1 MQSERTIDLTNGQ
14 AEILRDQRTN
24 IDAVAKILGKAMN
37 IAALEA
43 AEAERQFWETVL
55 EFAGADP
62 ATEIAEIDWLRQRI
76 EIKRRDTTKVSTS
89 R

>member
-1 MQSERTIDLTNGQ
+1 MASERTIDLTNEQ
-14 AEILRDQRTN
+14 AEILRAQRSD
-24 IDAVAKILGKAMN
+24 IDVVASILGKAMN

-43 AEAERQFWETVL
+43 AESERQFWETVS
-55 EFAGADP
+55 EFADVDH

-76 EIKRRDTTKVSTS
+76 EVKRRDATKVSTS